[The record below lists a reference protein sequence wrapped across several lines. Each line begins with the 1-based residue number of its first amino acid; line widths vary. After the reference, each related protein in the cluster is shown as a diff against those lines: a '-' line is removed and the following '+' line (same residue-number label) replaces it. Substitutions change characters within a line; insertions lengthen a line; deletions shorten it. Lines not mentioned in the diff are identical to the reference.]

1 MQKYKNT
8 LVKDNKKKT
17 TIVLCGGHAATTA
30 LATIEEL
37 IRRKKD
43 AEWNLIW
50 IGSKKAIEGGRT
62 LSLESQI
69 FDKVGVKSYSI
80 ISGRLQRKFTPWTI
94 PSLVKVPFGLLNAFF
109 LILKIR
115 PKVVVSFGGHA
126 AVPVV
131 VASWLLRV
139 PVILH
144 EQTTTIGLANKL
156 SLPFADKICLGRE
169 ESRKYC
175 HKKNCILVGNPIMTQ
190 IAEIETKE
198 KIGNPPTIFITLG
211 SRSSQKINKVVYGIL
226 GRLLEKYRVIHI
238 TGEADFEKFQKRKGS
253 FKGERFVRYEVYPSV
268 DPMQIDG
275 LYKEADIV
283 IARAGANT
291 VSEIIAIRRPSILI
305 PIPWSYLEEQKNN
318 ALVAKK
324 IGIARILEQK
334 NLSGTTLL
342 SEIDILIKDWTA
354 MIERSKGSGTP
365 DRKGSQRLVDQIIPY
380 IT

>member
-43 AEWNLIW
+43 AGDLIW
-50 IGSKKAIEGGRT
+50 IGSKKAMEGGRT

-69 FDKVGVKSYSI
+69 FDKVGVKSYPI
-80 ISGRLQRKFTPWTI
+80 ISGRLQRKFTLWTI
-94 PSLVKVPFGLLNAFF
+94 PSLIKIPIGFINALL
-109 LILKIR
+109 LLLKTK
-115 PKVVVSFGGHA
+115 PQVVVSFGGYA
-126 AVPVV
+126 AFPVV
-131 VASWLLRV
+131 FSSWLLRV

-211 SRSSQKINKVVYGIL
+211 SRGSQKINKVVYGIL
-226 GRLLEKYRVIHI
+226 DRLLEKYRVIHI

-291 VSEIIAIRRPSILI
+291 VSEIIATRRPSILI
-305 PIPWSYLEEQKNN
+305 PIPWSHLEEQKNN
-318 ALVAKK
+318 ALVARK
-324 IGIARILEQK
+324 IGIARILEQE
-334 NLSGTTLL
+334 NLSGITLL

>member
-1 MQKYKNT
+1 
-8 LVKDNKKKT
+8 
-17 TIVLCGGHAATTA
+17 
-30 LATIEEL
+30 
-37 IRRKKD
+37 
-43 AEWNLIW
+43 LIW

-80 ISGRLQRKFTPWTI
+80 ISGRLQRKFTLWTI
-94 PSLVKVPFGLLNAFF
+94 PSLIKIPIGFINALL
-109 LILKIR
+109 LLLKTK
-115 PKVVVSFGGHA
+115 PQVVVSFGGYA
-126 AVPVV
+126 AFPVV
-131 VASWLLRV
+131 FSAWLLRI

-156 SLPFADKICLGRE
+156 SLPFADKICLGWE

-175 HKKNCILVGNPIMTQ
+175 RKKNCILVGNPIMTQ

-211 SRSSQKINKVVYGIL
+211 SRGSQKINKVVYGIL

-253 FKGERFVRYEVYPSV
+253 FKGERFVRYEVYSSV

-283 IARAGANT
+283 VARAGANT
-291 VSEIIAIRRPSILI
+291 VSEIIATRRPSILI
-305 PIPWSYLEEQKNN
+305 PIPWSHLEEQKNN
-318 ALVAKK
+318 ALVADK
-324 IGIARILEQK
+324 IGIARILEQE

>member
-1 MQKYKNT
+1 MT
-8 LVKDNKKKT
+8 
-17 TIVLCGGHAATTA
+17 GGHAATTA

-43 AEWNLIW
+43 AGDLIW

-80 ISGRLQRKFTPWTI
+80 ISGRLQRKFTLWTI
-94 PSLVKVPFGLLNAFF
+94 PSLIKVPFGFINAFF
-109 LILKIR
+109 LILKLR
-115 PKVVVSFGGHA
+115 PNVVVSFGGYA

-131 VASWLLRV
+131 VSSWILRV
-139 PVILH
+139 PVVIH

-211 SRSSQKINKVVYGIL
+211 SRGSQKINKVVYGIL

-238 TGEADFEKFQKRKGS
+238 TGEADFGKFQKRKGLL
-253 FKGERFVRYEVYPSV
+253 KGERFVRYEVYPSV

-283 IARAGANT
+283 VARAGANT
-291 VSEIIAIRRPSILI
+291 VSEIIATRRPSILI
-305 PIPWSYLEEQKNN
+305 PIPWSHLEEQKNN
-318 ALVAKK
+318 ALVARKT
-324 IGIARILEQK
+324 GIARILEQE
-334 NLSGTTLL
+334 NLSGATLL
-342 SEIDILIKDWTA
+342 SEIDILIKDWAA
-354 MIERSKGSGTP
+354 MVERSKGSGTL